1 MMNETGRSDT
11 SNSAIIIQHSSQS
24 VRGLMNIKKMRAAAL
39 YGKQD
44 LRVGEIT
51 VPHIDDEEILVQVK
65 GAFVC
70 GTDVRMYHN
79 GYQGISEK
87 NPLVLGH
94 EGSGI
99 VARVGS
105 HIKNFKE
112 GMRVA
117 VAPNIGCGIC
127 DFCVS
132 GNTHLCLQYKALGIH
147 MPGFFAE
154 YVKIPENFVRQGNI
168 VEIPNT
174 LSFEEAALAEPL
186 ACVFNAFEKSRM
198 RPGETILI
206 IGAGPIGLMHAKMAR
221 TAGAEKIF
229 INDLSRERLDLCRQL
244 DSTFITIESETL
256 KEDIARLTEGRGVD
270 VCITACPAPQ
280 AQQIALELA
289 AINGRIIFF
298 GGLPQHKAHVSLNT
312 NLIHYKQLEVTG
324 TTRQSLS
331 QYRRTLRL
339 VACGR
344 IYIKDLISSRTSL
357 IEIQSALDNISQA
370 RSLKSAIYFE

>member
-1 MMNETGRSDT
+1 MNTQT
-11 SNSAIIIQHSSQS
+11 
-24 VRGLMNIKKMRAAAL
+24 MRAAAL

-44 LRVGEIT
+44 LRVGET
-51 VPHIDDEEILVQVK
+51 EVPQIDAGEILLQVK

-79 GYQGISEK
+79 GYQGVSEAT
-87 NPLVLGH
+87 PLILGH
-94 EGSGI
+94 EGSGV
-99 VARVGS
+99 VARAGS
-105 HIKNFKE
+105 DVKNFQE

-117 VAPNIGCGIC
+117 VAPNIGCGTC
-127 DFCVS
+127 DYCVGGS
-132 GNTHLCLQYKALGIH
+132 THLCLQHQALGIH
-147 MPGFFAE
+147 IPGFFAE
-154 YVKIPENFVRQGNI
+154 YVKIPENFVRQGNV
-168 VEIPNT
+168 VEIPDT
-174 LSFEEAALAEPL
+174 LSFEEAALVEPL
-186 ACVFNAFEKSRM
+186 ACVFNAFEKSKI
-198 RPGETILI
+198 RPGETVLI
-206 IGAGPIGLMHAKMAR
+206 IGAGPIGLMHAKMAQ
-221 TAGAEKIF
+221 TAGVEKIM

-244 DSTFITIESETL
+244 DSTFITIEPETL
-256 KEDIARLTEGRGVD
+256 KEDIDSLTAGRGVD

-298 GGLPQHKAHVSLNT
+298 GGLPPDKAHVSLNT

-339 VACGR
+339 VAGGR
-344 IYIKDLISSRTSL
+344 INIKDLISSRTVL
-357 IEIQSALDNISQA
+357 EKIQSALDNISQA

>member
-1 MMNETGRSDT
+1 MNKQTM
-11 SNSAIIIQHSSQS
+11 Q
-24 VRGLMNIKKMRAAAL
+24 AAAL

-44 LRVGEIT
+44 LRVAQADRPQIDSGEI
-51 VPHIDDEEILVQVK
+51 LLQVK

-79 GYQGISEK
+79 GYAGISESS
-87 NPLVLGH
+87 PMILGH
-94 EGSGI
+94 EGSGVI
-99 VARVGS
+99 VRCGNDV
-105 HIKNFKE
+105 KNYKE

-117 VAPNIGCGIC
+117 VAPNVGCGIC
-127 DFCVS
+127 DYCVS
-132 GNTHLCLQYKALGIH
+132 GNTHLCLHSKALGIH
-147 MPGFFAE
+147 MPGFFAQ
-154 YVKIPENFVRQGNI
+154 YVKIPESFVRQGNV
-168 VEIPNT
+168 VEIPDS

-186 ACVFNAFEKSRM
+186 ACVFNAFEKSKI
-198 RPGETILI
+198 RPGETVLV
-206 IGAGPIGLMHAKMAR
+206 IGAGPIGLMHAKMAQI
-221 TAGAEKIF
+221 AGVEKII
-229 INDLSRERLDLCRQL
+229 INDLSRDRLDLCRQI
-244 DSTFITIESETL
+244 DSTFITLESENL
-256 KEDIARLTEGRGVD
+256 KEEIDASTAGRGVD

-298 GGLPQHKAHVSLNT
+298 GGLPADKAHVSLNT

-331 QYRRTLRL
+331 QYRRTLKL

-344 IYIKDLISSRTSL
+344 INIKDLISSRTAL
-357 IEIQSALDNISQA
+357 VEIQSALDDISQA

>member
-1 MMNETGRSDT
+1 MNT
-11 SNSAIIIQHSSQS
+11 Q
-24 VRGLMNIKKMRAAAL
+24 KMRAAAL

-44 LRVGEIT
+44 FRVVKVD
-51 VPHIDDEEILVQVK
+51 VPRIDAAEILVQIK

-79 GYQGISEK
+79 GYQGVSEQS
-87 NPLVLGH
+87 PLILGH

-105 HIKNFKE
+105 QVKNFRE

-117 VAPNIGCGIC
+117 VAPNIGCGSC
-127 DFCVS
+127 DYCVS
-132 GNTHLCLQYKALGIH
+132 GNTHLCLQYQALGIH

-154 YVKIPENFVRQGNI
+154 YVKIPENFVRQGN
-168 VEIPNT
+168 VVQIPDS

-186 ACVFNAFEKSRM
+186 ACVFNAFEKSKL
-198 RPGETILI
+198 RPGETVLI
-206 IGAGPIGLMHAKMAR
+206 IGAGPIGLMHAKMAQ
-221 TAGAEKIF
+221 TAGAEKII

-244 DSTFITIESETL
+244 DRTFITIESETL
-256 KEDIARLTEGRGVD
+256 KEDLASLTGGRGVD

-298 GGLPQHKAHVSLNT
+298 GGLPPDKAHVSLNT

-344 IYIKDLISSRTSL
+344 IKIKDLISSRTAL
-357 IEIQSALDNISQA
+357 EDIQSALDNISQA

>member
-1 MMNETGRSDT
+1 MNKQTM
-11 SNSAIIIQHSSQS
+11 Q
-24 VRGLMNIKKMRAAAL
+24 AAAL

-44 LRVGEIT
+44 LRVAQADRPQIDSGEI
-51 VPHIDDEEILVQVK
+51 LLQVK

-70 GTDVRMYHN
+70 GTDVRMYQN
-79 GYQGISEK
+79 GYQGVSEAT
-87 NPLVLGH
+87 PLILGH

-99 VARVGS
+99 VARAGRDV
-105 HIKNFKE
+105 KNFQE

-117 VAPNIGCGIC
+117 VAPNIGCGTC
-127 DFCVS
+127 DDCVS
-132 GNTHLCLQYKALGIH
+132 GNTHLCLHSKALGIH
-147 MPGFFAE
+147 MPGFFAQ
-154 YVKIPENFVRQGNI
+154 YVKIPESFVRQGNV
-168 VEIPNT
+168 VEIPDS

-186 ACVFNAFEKSRM
+186 ACVFNAFEKSKI
-198 RPGETILI
+198 RPGETVLV
-206 IGAGPIGLMHAKMAR
+206 IGAGPVGLMHAKMAQI
-221 TAGAEKIF
+221 AGVEKII
-229 INDLSRERLDLCRQL
+229 INDLSRDRLDLCRQI
-244 DSTFITIESETL
+244 DSTFITLESENL
-256 KEDIARLTEGRGVD
+256 KEEIDASTAGRGVD

-298 GGLPQHKAHVSLNT
+298 GGLPADKAHVSLNT

-331 QYRRTLRL
+331 QYRRTLKL

-344 IYIKDLISSRTSL
+344 INIKDLISSRTAL
-357 IEIQSALDNISQA
+357 VEIQSALDDISQA

>member
-1 MMNETGRSDT
+1 M
-11 SNSAIIIQHSSQS
+11 Q
-24 VRGLMNIKKMRAAAL
+24 AAAL
-39 YGKQD
+39 CGKQD
-44 LRVGEIT
+44 LRIGEVDVPQIDDGEI
-51 VPHIDDEEILVQVK
+51 LLQVK

-79 GYQGISEK
+79 GYQGVSEAT
-87 NPLVLGH
+87 PLVLGH
-94 EGSGI
+94 EGSGV
-99 VARVGS
+99 VARVGG
-105 HIKNFKE
+105 HVKNYNE

-127 DFCVS
+127 DYCVS
-132 GNTHLCLQYKALGIH
+132 GNTHLCLQYNALGIH

-154 YVKIPENFVRQGNI
+154 YIKIPENFVRQGNV
-168 VEIPNT
+168 VEIPDS

-198 RPGETILI
+198 RPGEIVLI
-206 IGAGPIGLMHAKMAR
+206 IGAGPIGLMHAKMAQ
-221 TAGAEKIF
+221 TVGVEKIL

-244 DSTFITIESETL
+244 DSSFITVESENL
-256 KEDIARLTEGRGVD
+256 KEDIDGLTEGRGVD

-298 GGLPQHKAHVSLNT
+298 GGLPPDTAHVSLNT

-324 TTRQSLS
+324 TTRQSLI

-344 IYIKDLISSRTSL
+344 INIGDLISSRTAL
-357 IEIQSALDNISQA
+357 KDIQSALDNISRA
-370 RSLKSAIYFE
+370 RSLKSAIFFE

>member
-1 MMNETGRSDT
+1 MNG
-11 SNSAIIIQHSSQS
+11 N
-24 VRGLMNIKKMRAAAL
+24 KMRAAAL

-44 LRVGEIT
+44 LRVGEAD
-51 VPHIDDEEILVQVK
+51 VPPISAEEMLVQVK

-79 GYQGISEK
+79 GYQGISEAI
-87 NPLVLGH
+87 PLILGH
-94 EGSGI
+94 EGSGVI
-99 VARVGS
+99 ARVGS
-105 HIKNFKE
+105 HVEFFKE

-127 DFCVS
+127 DLCVS
-132 GNTHLCLQYKALGIH
+132 GNTHLCSHYKALGIH
-147 MPGFFAE
+147 LPGFFAD
-154 YVKIPENFVRQGNI
+154 YIKISPGFVRQGN
-168 VEIPNT
+168 VLEIPDT
-174 LSFEEAALAEPL
+174 LSYEEAALVEPL
-186 ACVFNAFEKSRM
+186 ACVFNAFERSKL
-198 RPGETILI
+198 RPGETVLI
-206 IGAGPIGLMHAKMAR
+206 IGAGPIGIMHAKMAK
-221 TAGAEKIF
+221 TTGVEKII

-256 KEDIARLTEGRGVD
+256 KDHIDGLTGGRGVD

-298 GGLPQHKAHVSLNT
+298 GGLPPDKAHVSLNT

-344 IYIKDLISSRTSL
+344 INIKDLISSRTAL
-357 IEIQSALDNISQA
+357 EDIQSALDNISQA
-370 RSLKSAIYFE
+370 RSLKSAIFFE

>member
-1 MMNETGRSDT
+1 MNG
-11 SNSAIIIQHSSQS
+11 N
-24 VRGLMNIKKMRAAAL
+24 KMRAAAL

-44 LRVGEIT
+44 LRVGKVD
-51 VPHIDDEEILVQVK
+51 VPQIDAGEILVQVK

-79 GYQGISEK
+79 GYQGVSEAT
-87 NPLVLGH
+87 PLILGH

-105 HIKNFKE
+105 DVKNFQE
-112 GMRVA
+112 GTRVA
-117 VAPNIGCGIC
+117 VAPNVGCGLC
-127 DFCVS
+127 DYCVS
-132 GNTHLCLQYKALGIH
+132 GNTHLCLQHKALGIH
-147 MPGFFAE
+147 RPGFFAE

-168 VEIPNT
+168 VEIPDT

-186 ACVFNAFEKSRM
+186 ACVFNAFEKSKM
-198 RPGETILI
+198 RPGETVLI
-206 IGAGPIGLMHAKMAR
+206 IGAGPIGLMHAKMAQ
-221 TAGAEKIF
+221 TAGVEKIM
-229 INDLSRERLDLCRQL
+229 INDLSRERLDLCRQM
-244 DSTFITIESETL
+244 DSTYITVDSENL
-256 KEDIARLTEGRGVD
+256 KEDIDGLTEGRGVD

-298 GGLPQHKAHVSLNT
+298 GGLPPDKAHVRLNT

-339 VACGR
+339 VASGR
-344 IYIKDLISSRTSL
+344 INVKDLITSRTAL
-357 IEIQSALDNISQA
+357 EEIQSALDNISQA

>member
-1 MMNETGRSDT
+1 M
-11 SNSAIIIQHSSQS
+11 Q
-24 VRGLMNIKKMRAAAL
+24 AAAL

-44 LRVGEIT
+44 LRVAETDRPQIDSGEI
-51 VPHIDDEEILVQVK
+51 LLRVK

-79 GYQGISEK
+79 GYPGISETS
-87 NPLVLGH
+87 PMILGH
-94 EGSGI
+94 EGSG
-99 VARVGS
+99 VVVRCGS
-105 HIKNFKE
+105 DVKNFKE

-117 VAPNIGCGIC
+117 VAPNVGCGIC
-127 DFCVS
+127 DYCVS
-132 GNTHLCLQYKALGIH
+132 GNTHLCLHSKALGIH
-147 MPGFFAE
+147 MPGFFAQ
-154 YVKIPENFVRQGNI
+154 YVKIPENFVRQGNV
-168 VEIPNT
+168 VEIPDS

-186 ACVFNAFEKSRM
+186 ACVFNAFEKSKM
-198 RPGETILI
+198 RPGEAVLV
-206 IGAGPIGLMHAKMAR
+206 IGAGPIGLMHAKMAQIF
-221 TAGAEKIF
+221 GVEKII
-229 INDLSRERLDLCRQL
+229 INDLSRDRLDLCRQI
-244 DSTFITIESETL
+244 DSTFITLESENL
-256 KEDIARLTEGRGVD
+256 KEEIDALTAGRGVD

-298 GGLPQHKAHVSLNT
+298 GGLPADKAHVSLNT

-331 QYRRTLRL
+331 QYRRTLKL

-344 IYIKDLISSRTSL
+344 INIKDLISSRTAL
-357 IEIQSALDNISQA
+357 AKIQSALDDISRA

>member
-1 MMNETGRSDT
+1 MNNTQT
-11 SNSAIIIQHSSQS
+11 
-24 VRGLMNIKKMRAAAL
+24 MRAAVL

-44 LRVGEIT
+44 LRV
-51 VPHIDDEEILVQVK
+51 DEANIPQIGAGDILVQVQ

-70 GTDVRMYHN
+70 GTDVRMYQN
-79 GYQGISEK
+79 GYPGISETA
-87 NPLVLGH
+87 PMILGH

-99 VARVGS
+99 VARCGS
-105 HIKNFKE
+105 DVKNFKE
-112 GMRVA
+112 DMRVA
-117 VAPNIGCGIC
+117 VAPNVGCGIC
-127 DFCVS
+127 DYCVS
-132 GNTHLCLQYKALGIH
+132 GNTHLCSNFKAVGIH

-154 YVKIPENFVRQGNI
+154 YIKIPENFVCQGNV
-168 VEIPNT
+168 VEIPDS

-198 RPGETILI
+198 RPGETVLV

-221 TAGAEKIF
+221 IAGVEKII
-229 INDLSRERLDLCRQL
+229 INDLSRDRLDLCRQI
-244 DSTFITIESETL
+244 DSSFITLESENL
-256 KEDIARLTEGRGVD
+256 RQELDELTRGRGVD

-280 AQQIALELA
+280 AQQIALEIA
-289 AINGRIIFF
+289 AINGRIVFF
-298 GGLPQHKAHVSLNT
+298 GGLPADKAKVSLDT

-331 QYRRTLRL
+331 QYRRTLQL

-344 IYIKDLISSRTSL
+344 INVKDLISSRTAL
-357 IEIQSALDNISQA
+357 GDIQSALENISQA

>member
-1 MMNETGRSDT
+1 MNT
-11 SNSAIIIQHSSQS
+11 
-24 VRGLMNIKKMRAAAL
+24 KKMRAAAL

-44 LRVGEIT
+44 LRVGET
-51 VPHIDDEEILVQVK
+51 DVPQIDAGDILIQVK

-79 GYQGISEK
+79 GYQGVSEAT
-87 NPLVLGH
+87 PLILGH

-99 VARVGS
+99 VVRAGS
-105 HIKNFKE
+105 HVKNYKE
-112 GMRVA
+112 GMRVT
-117 VAPNIGCGIC
+117 VAPNVGCGIC
-127 DFCVS
+127 DYCVS
-132 GNTHLCLQYKALGIH
+132 GNTHLCLQCQALGIH
-147 MPGFFAE
+147 LPGFFAK
-154 YVKIPENFVRQGNI
+154 YIKIPENFVRQGNV
-168 VEIPNT
+168 VEIPDT

-186 ACVFNAFEKSRM
+186 ACVFNAFEKSRI
-198 RPGETILI
+198 RPGETVLI
-206 IGAGPIGLMHAKMAR
+206 IGAGPIGLMHAKMAQA
-221 TAGAEKIF
+221 AGVEKVI

-256 KEDIARLTEGRGVD
+256 KEDIDRLTESRGVD

-298 GGLPQHKAHVSLNT
+298 GGLPPEKAHVSLNT

-331 QYRRTLRL
+331 QYRRSLRL

-344 IYIKDLISSRTSL
+344 INIKDLISSRTAL
-357 IEIQSALDNISQA
+357 EEIQSALDNISQA
-370 RSLKSAIYFE
+370 RSLKSAIFFE

>member
-1 MMNETGRSDT
+1 
-11 SNSAIIIQHSSQS
+11 
-24 VRGLMNIKKMRAAAL
+24 MRAAAL
-39 YGKQD
+39 YGKRD
-44 LRVGEIT
+44 LRVAEADLPSINA
-51 VPHIDDEEILVQVK
+51 EEILVQVK

-79 GYQGISEK
+79 GYQGVSEAT
-87 NPLVLGH
+87 PLILGH
-94 EGSGI
+94 EGSGV

-105 HIKNFKE
+105 QVKNFKE

-132 GNTHLCLQYKALGIH
+132 GNTHLCSRYKALGIH

-154 YVKIPENFVRQGNI
+154 YIKIPAGFVRQGNV
-168 VEIPNT
+168 VEIPDP

-186 ACVFNAFEKSRM
+186 ACVFNAFEKSKL
-198 RPGETILI
+198 RPGETVLI
-206 IGAGPIGLMHAKMAR
+206 IGAGPIGLMHAKMAQA
-221 TAGAEKIF
+221 AGAEKI
-229 INDLSRERLDLCRQL
+229 ILNDLSRERLDLCRQL
-244 DSTFITIESETL
+244 DSTLITIESETL
-256 KEDIARLTEGRGVD
+256 KEDIDSLTEGRGVD

-280 AQQIALELA
+280 AQQVALELA
-289 AINGRIIFF
+289 AISGRVIFF
-298 GGLPQHKAHVSLNT
+298 GGLPPDKAHVSLNT

-344 IYIKDLISSRTSL
+344 INIKDLISSRTAL
-357 IEIQSALDNISQA
+357 EEIQSALDNISQA

>member
-1 MMNETGRSDT
+1 MNG
-11 SNSAIIIQHSSQS
+11 N
-24 VRGLMNIKKMRAAAL
+24 KMRAAAL
-39 YGKQD
+39 YGKRD
-44 LRVGEIT
+44 LRVAEVDLPSINA
-51 VPHIDDEEILVQVK
+51 EEILVQVK

-79 GYQGISEK
+79 GYQGVSEAT
-87 NPLVLGH
+87 PLILGH
-94 EGSGI
+94 EGSGV

-105 HIKNFKE
+105 QVKNFKE

-132 GNTHLCLQYKALGIH
+132 GNTHLCSQYKALGIQ

-154 YVKIPENFVRQGNI
+154 YIKIPAGFMCQGN
-168 VEIPNT
+168 VVAIPDT

-186 ACVFNAFEKSRM
+186 ACVFNAFEKSKLRA
-198 RPGETILI
+198 GETVLI
-206 IGAGPIGLMHAKMAR
+206 IGAGPIGLMHAKMAQA
-221 TAGAEKIF
+221 AGAEKIML
-229 INDLSRERLDLCRQL
+229 NDLSRERLDLCRQL
-244 DSTFITIESETL
+244 DSALITIESETL
-256 KEDIARLTEGRGVD
+256 KEDIESLTEGRGVD

-280 AQQIALELA
+280 AQQVALELA
-289 AINGRIIFF
+289 AINGRVIFF
-298 GGLPQHKAHVSLNT
+298 GGLQPDKAHVSLNT

-344 IYIKDLISSRTSL
+344 INIKDLISSRTAL
-357 IEIQSALDNISQA
+357 EEIQSALDNISQA

>member
-1 MMNETGRSDT
+1 
-11 SNSAIIIQHSSQS
+11 
-24 VRGLMNIKKMRAAAL
+24 MRAAAL
-39 YGKQD
+39 YGKRD
-44 LRVGEIT
+44 LRVAEADLPSINA
-51 VPHIDDEEILVQVK
+51 EEILVQVK

-79 GYQGISEK
+79 GYQGVSEAT
-87 NPLVLGH
+87 PLILGH
-94 EGSGI
+94 EGSGV

-105 HIKNFKE
+105 RVKNFKE

-132 GNTHLCLQYKALGIH
+132 GNTHLCSQYKALGIQ

-154 YVKIPENFVRQGNI
+154 YIKIPAGFVRQGNV
-168 VEIPNT
+168 VEIPDP

-186 ACVFNAFEKSRM
+186 ACVFNAFEKSKL
-198 RPGETILI
+198 RPGETVLI
-206 IGAGPIGLMHAKMAR
+206 IGAGPIGLMHAKMAQA
-221 TAGAEKIF
+221 AGAEKIML
-229 INDLSRERLDLCRQL
+229 NDLSRERLDLCRQL

-256 KEDIARLTEGRGVD
+256 KEDIESLTEGRGVD

-280 AQQIALELA
+280 AQQVALELA
-289 AINGRIIFF
+289 AINGRVIFF
-298 GGLPQHKAHVSLNT
+298 GGLPPDKAHVSLNT

-344 IYIKDLISSRTSL
+344 INIKDLISSRTSL
-357 IEIQSALDNISQA
+357 EEIQSALDNISQA

>member
-1 MMNETGRSDT
+1 M
-11 SNSAIIIQHSSQS
+11 Q
-24 VRGLMNIKKMRAAAL
+24 AAAL

-44 LRVGEIT
+44 LRIGEVDVPQIDDGEI
-51 VPHIDDEEILVQVK
+51 LLQVK

-79 GYQGISEK
+79 GYQGVSEAT
-87 NPLVLGH
+87 PLVLGH
-94 EGSGI
+94 EGSGVI
-99 VARVGS
+99 ARVGS
-105 HIKNFKE
+105 HVKNYNE

-127 DFCVS
+127 DYCVS
-132 GNTHLCLQYKALGIH
+132 GNTHLCLQYNALGIH

-154 YVKIPENFVRQGNI
+154 YIKIPENFVRQGN
-168 VEIPNT
+168 VVVIPDS

-186 ACVFNAFEKSRM
+186 ACVFNAFEKSKM
-198 RPGETILI
+198 RPGEIVLIL
-206 IGAGPIGLMHAKMAR
+206 GAGPIGLMHAKMAQ
-221 TAGAEKIF
+221 TAGVEKIL

-244 DSTFITIESETL
+244 DSSFITVESESL
-256 KEDIARLTEGRGVD
+256 KEDIDGLTEGRGVD

-298 GGLPQHKAHVSLNT
+298 GGLPPDKAHVSLNT

-324 TTRQSLS
+324 TTRQSLI

-344 IYIKDLISSRTSL
+344 INIGDLISSRTAL
-357 IEIQSALDNISQA
+357 RDIQSALDNISQA
-370 RSLKSAIYFE
+370 RSLKSALFFD

>member
-1 MMNETGRSDT
+1 MNE
-11 SNSAIIIQHSSQS
+11 I
-24 VRGLMNIKKMRAAAL
+24 KMRAAAL

-44 LRVGEIT
+44 LRVGDT
-51 VPHIDDEEILVQVK
+51 DVPQIDDEEILVQVR

-70 GTDVRMYHN
+70 GTDVRMYHH
-79 GYQGISEK
+79 GYQGVSETS
-87 NPLVLGH
+87 PLVLGH

-99 VARVGS
+99 VVRVGRNV
-105 HIKNFKE
+105 KNFKE
-112 GMRVA
+112 GMRIA

-127 DFCVS
+127 DCCVS
-132 GNTHLCLQYKALGIH
+132 GNTHLCSQYNALGIH
-147 MPGFFAE
+147 LPGFFAE
-154 YVKIPENFVRQGNI
+154 YVKIPENFVRQGNV
-168 VEIPNT
+168 VEIPDT

-198 RPGETILI
+198 RPGETVLI
-206 IGAGPIGLMHAKMAR
+206 IGAGPIGLMHAKMAQ
-221 TAGAEKIF
+221 TAGVAKIM
-229 INDLSRERLDLCRQL
+229 INDLSHERLELCRRL
-244 DSTFITIESETL
+244 DRTFITVESENL
-256 KEDIARLTEGRGVD
+256 QADMDGLTEGRGVD

-298 GGLPQHKAHVSLNT
+298 GGLPPDQAQVRLNT

-339 VACGR
+339 VASGR
-344 IYIKDLISSRTSL
+344 IRIKDLISSRTAL
-357 IEIQSALDNISQA
+357 DKIQSALDNISQA

>member
-1 MMNETGRSDT
+1 MNT
-11 SNSAIIIQHSSQS
+11 Q
-24 VRGLMNIKKMRAAAL
+24 KMRAAAL

-44 LRVGEIT
+44 LRAGEAN
-51 VPHIDDEEILVQVK
+51 VPQIDDEEILVQVK

-70 GTDVRMYHN
+70 GTDVRMYLN
-79 GYQGISEK
+79 GYQGVSEQS
-87 NPLVLGH
+87 PLILGH

-99 VARVGS
+99 VAKVGS
-105 HIKNFKE
+105 HVKNFRE

-127 DFCVS
+127 DYCVS
-132 GNTHLCLQYKALGIH
+132 GNTQLCLQYKALGIH

-154 YVKIPENFVRQGNI
+154 YVKIPEKFVRQGNI
-168 VEIPNT
+168 VEIPDT

-198 RPGETILI
+198 RPGDTVLI

-221 TAGAEKIF
+221 TAGVEKII
-229 INDLSRERLDLCRQL
+229 INDLSRDRLDLCRQL
-244 DSTFITIESETL
+244 DSTFITVESETL
-256 KEDIARLTEGRGVD
+256 KEEIVRLTEGRGVD

-280 AQQIALELA
+280 AQQIALEVA

-298 GGLPQHKAHVSLNT
+298 GGLPPDKAHVSLNT

-339 VACGR
+339 VASGR
-344 IYIKDLISSRTSL
+344 INIKDLISSRTAL
-357 IEIQSALDNISQA
+357 EEIQSALDNISQA
-370 RSLKSAIYFE
+370 RSLKSAIYFD